1 CSQENHPSLLDISCS
16 RSPYLLT
23 YTIISREIICYEAV
37 EIEQQDCLWKKGRTE
52 MIQAKNIP
60 AIEDFIKALEP
71 VIRRVVREELNAIV
85 EQQPEVFQ
93 LTPDSP
99 LYDELVEL
107 KERKDRGELE
117 FISHDEVWG

>member
-1 CSQENHPSLLDISCS
+1 
-16 RSPYLLT
+16 
-23 YTIISREIICYEAV
+23 
-37 EIEQQDCLWKKGRTE
+37 